1 MKIIESEEKKEKR
14 LKKSKQILRDLWDT
28 VKRTKTSPGQSQQE
42 VRERKGQKESED
54 IITGNFTKLMKDINM
69 NIQEAQQTA
78 IR

>member
-54 IITGNFTKLMKDINM
+54 IVTGNFTKLMKDINM
-69 NIQEAQQTA
+69 NIQEAQQTP

>member
-42 VRERKGQKESED
+42 VKERKAQTEFED
-54 IITGNFTKLMKDINM
+54 IIMETS
-69 NIQEAQQTA
+69 QS
-78 IR
+78 

>member
-42 VRERKGQKESED
+42 VKERKGQTEFED
-54 IITGNFTKLMKDINM
+54 IIMETS
-69 NIQEAQQTA
+69 QS
-78 IR
+78 